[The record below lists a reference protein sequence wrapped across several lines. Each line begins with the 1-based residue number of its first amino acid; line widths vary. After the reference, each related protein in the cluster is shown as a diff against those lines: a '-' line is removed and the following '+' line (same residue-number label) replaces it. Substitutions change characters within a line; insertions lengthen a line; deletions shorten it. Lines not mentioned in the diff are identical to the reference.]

1 MIQLRGKKYGWFL
14 CVIIHD
20 VEIKNKI
27 KKECLSLDY
36 SLQNSR
42 NPHMILEITIILLCP
57 IKLIRLYFFFGL
69 NIVQLL

>member
-1 MIQLRGKKYGWFL
+1 MIQLRGKKCGWFL
-14 CVIIHD
+14 CV

-57 IKLIRLYFFFGL
+57 IKLIRLYFFL
-69 NIVQLL
+69 D

>member
-14 CVIIHD
+14 CV

-57 IKLIRLYFFFGL
+57 IKLIRLYFFL
-69 NIVQLL
+69 D

>member
-20 VEIKNKI
+20 VEI

-42 NPHMILEITIILLCP
+42 NPHMILEITIILLCLV
-57 IKLIRLYFFFGL
+57 KLIRLYFFGL
-69 NIVQLL
+69 NIVQIL

>member
-1 MIQLRGKKYGWFL
+1 MIQLRSKKYGWFL

-42 NPHMILEITIILLCP
+42 NPHMILEITIILLCL
-57 IKLIRLYFFFGL
+57 IKLIRLYFFGL
-69 NIVQLL
+69 NIVQIL